1 MVSSE
6 RREFFREKM
15 DQEEEEFGSAIVAM
29 AMNGFSLVGN
39 LRGVF

>member
-1 MVSSE
+1 MSSE
-6 RREFFREKM
+6 RWEFFTEKM
-15 DQEEEEFGSAIVAM
+15 DEEEEEFGSTIAAM